1 MKIHGTAKGAA
12 LSTKDFGVA
21 FGGAAAVVSSYTSQ
35 CPRTG
40 HGDMYVSG
48 RNGIGARLYKT
59 DTTFPFVGNDSDLY
73 SVSAYFKVNAS
84 ATIDVSCI
92 IYQVDDDEPTNPSS
106 LGTIE
111 ASKTLSVTSTYT
123 EFKFEGTTVNSSDK
137 GMIIAFIAE
146 LPVPTEPDPA
156 ASFTINNNG
165 SPGAPCGDTGAGQV
179 YYKDGAFENY
189 KSDTVPITVTGD
201 F

>member
-1 MKIHGTAKGAA
+1 MSNFVVNPYRFVT
-12 LSTKDFGVA
+12 
-21 FGGAAAVVSSYTSQ
+21 GGSYTSQ

-40 HGDMYVSG
+40 HGDMYGTPQV
-48 RNGIGARLYKT
+48 RNGVGARLYKT
-59 DTTFPFVGNDSDLY
+59 DTTFPYVGNNSDLY
-73 SVSAYFKVNAS
+73 SVSAYFKVNTS

-111 ASKTLSVTSTYT
+111 ASKTLSLTSTYT
-123 EFKFEGTTVNSSDK
+123 EFTFEGTTVNSSDK

-146 LPVPTEPDPA
+146 LPAPDDTL
-156 ASFTINNNG
+156 TINNNG
-165 SPGAPCGDTGAGQV
+165 SPGASCGDTGAGQV

-189 KSDTVPITVTGD
+189 KTDTVPITVTGD